1 MALRI
6 CGASCPPLRK
16 RRTRFWII
24 FAHCFV
30 TASAQ
35 DHQKSVAIVC
45 RNGFFF
51 FVQRTKRSSLTPVSA
66 DSPAAPPQA
75 RTLQEMA
82 KLAGVSA
89 ATVSRALAD
98 NDLIALKTRRRIQEL
113 ARQVGFSVNPAARML
128 RTRQSHTIALVL
140 PLGHEKGQHLSD
152 PFFMA
157 MLAYLADAVSQR
169 GYDLLLRR
177 IEPQQDNWLR
187 EIIDRSRVDG
197 VLVIGQS
204 DQAAVLQ
211 EVGLTYAPMVV
222 WGQYSPGQSYISVGV
237 DNVEGGRLAA
247 ARLVA
252 QGRRRLAFLGN
263 IAVPEFAARY
273 EGFLSILSSDA
284 QQAPVVVPA
293 HLTSQDALAAA
304 EALFRDHP
312 DIDGV
317 FAASDV
323 VAMSVVR
330 AAAASGRSVPKDLSV
345 IGFDDVPIA
354 AQSNPPLTTIR
365 QDLERGSALMCDLL
379 FQRMRGE
386 PCEPVCLPPELV
398 VRASA

>member
-1 MALRI
+1 M
-6 CGASCPPLRK
+6 PM
-16 RRTRFWII
+16 
-24 FAHCFV
+24 
-30 TASAQ
+30 
-35 DHQKSVAIVC
+35 
-45 RNGFFF
+45 
-51 FVQRTKRSSLTPVSA
+51 TKRLPTKNADAPVPSQGGA
-66 DSPAAPPQA
+66 LPQA

-89 ATVSRALAD
+89 ATVSRALA
-98 NDLIALKTRRRIQEL
+98 NSELIALNTRKRIQAL
-113 ARQVGFSVNPAARML
+113 AKQVGFTVNPAARML

-177 IEPQQDNWLR
+177 IEPQQDDWLR
-187 EIIDRSRVDG
+187 QIIDRSRVDG

-211 EVGLTYAPMVV
+211 EVGSSYAPMVV
-222 WGQYSPGQSYISVGV
+222 WGQWSPEQSYVSVGV

-247 ARLVA
+247 AHLLER
-252 QGRRRLAFLGN
+252 GRRRLAFLGN
-263 IAVPEFAARY
+263 TAVPEFAARY
-273 EGFLSILSSDA
+273 DGFLSAWLPGA
-284 QQAPVVVPA
+284 RPAPVVVPA
-293 HLTSQDALAAA
+293 HLTSQDAFSAA
-304 EALFRDHP
+304 EQLFREHP

-330 AAAASGRSVPKDLSV
+330 AAAALGRSVPEDLSV

-354 AQSNPPLTTIR
+354 AQSNPPLTTVR
-365 QDLERGSALMCDLL
+365 QDFERGSALMCDLL
-379 FQRMRGE
+379 FKRMKGE
-386 PCEPVCLPPELV
+386 ECLSVRLPPELI